1 MLLAD
6 ISDLCQHL
14 WTHHVQQV
22 TCHIAKTSITTFQ
35 QMFNGAVFHCEDKQ
49 ASSLRI
55 YCPCLYHQAI
65 ESTFNDPSIF
75 EPVSQEPTNNMANLT
90 HGPRAQVVNSLL
102 ATSRPKRRR
111 GSKVVDLSCRS
122 STPPLAPCSTSW
134 PGWSSSLFRWLAP
147 TTLPQEMFTHS
158 LTSCGQ
164 HLSTSIWFWS
174 IKTWLDSSPALTRKD
189 SLGRGSCFWTSFDH
203 IWMWPTMRYFPFTQ
217 GNPTIQVISSKVAP
231 FVD

>member
-1 MLLAD
+1 MLLQKLVKVLQVALNPSDPHWVLASSLLHDLLPQDLAVIAEGSLPNKVFPSKKGYHTQLKTGLKQWTKRNSLPSMLLAG

-35 QMFNGAVFHCEDKQ
+35 QMFNGAIFHREDKQ

-102 ATSRPKRRR
+102 ATSWPKRRR
-111 GSKVVDLSCRS
+111 GSKVVDLSFRS

-134 PGWSSSLFRWLAP
+134 PG
-147 TTLPQEMFTHS
+147 
-158 LTSCGQ
+158 
-164 HLSTSIWFWS
+164 
-174 IKTWLDSSPALTRKD
+174 
-189 SLGRGSCFWTSFDH
+189 
-203 IWMWPTMRYFPFTQ
+203 
-217 GNPTIQVISSKVAP
+217 
-231 FVD
+231 